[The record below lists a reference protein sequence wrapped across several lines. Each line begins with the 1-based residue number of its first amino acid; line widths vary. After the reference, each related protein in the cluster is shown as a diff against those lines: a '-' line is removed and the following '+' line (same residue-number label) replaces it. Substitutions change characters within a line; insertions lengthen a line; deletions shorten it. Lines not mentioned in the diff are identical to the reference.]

1 MTKASELRNL
11 GDTDLVGRLA
21 EAKEELFN
29 LRFQNVTG
37 QLDNPS
43 RLGVVRK
50 DIARLSTI
58 LREREIELHED
69 QARAAQSGEVN
80 ANG

>member
-1 MTKASELRNL
+1 MAKGLTADDLRTEPEDVLVTKLK
-11 GDTDLVGRLA
+11 

-37 QLDNPS
+37 QLDGHA
-43 RLGVVRK
+43 RIGQVKK
-50 DIARLSTI
+50 DIARLNTI
-58 LREREIELHED
+58 MRQREIELAEE
-69 QARAAQSGEVN
+69 Q